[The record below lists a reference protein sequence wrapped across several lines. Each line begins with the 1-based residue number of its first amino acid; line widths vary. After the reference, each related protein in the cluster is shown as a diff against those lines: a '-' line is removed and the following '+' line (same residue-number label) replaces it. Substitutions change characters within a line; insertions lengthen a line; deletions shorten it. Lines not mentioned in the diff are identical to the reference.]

1 MNVWIEKTLLPLV
14 CAFGLGVAVTANA
27 TRHAAEHAAPAQ
39 PEHTQ
44 ASSEAAAGECPPFS
58 VPARPSRRVI
68 VAEAR
73 P

>member
-1 MNVWIEKTLLPLV
+1 MNGWIEKTLLPLV

-27 TRHAAEHAAPAQ
+27 TRHAAPAQ
-39 PEHTQ
+39 PAHAQ

-68 VAEAR
+68 VAQVQ